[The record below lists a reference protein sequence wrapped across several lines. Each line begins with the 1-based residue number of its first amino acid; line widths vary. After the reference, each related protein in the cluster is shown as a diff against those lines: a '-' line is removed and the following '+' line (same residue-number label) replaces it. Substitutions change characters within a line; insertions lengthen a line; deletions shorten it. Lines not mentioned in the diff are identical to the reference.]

1 MMYHGSIIV
10 SNAVY
15 IKKTSLPCLDPRSP
29 VLRIESPYR
38 VTTRREP
45 LRVLCWL
52 VLVGVL
58 LVAHPLVVGA
68 GVVEVEVEAES
79 VAELAE
85 LAELP
90 GQAGQAGQAE
100 RVGRVVGYTGVDVVE
115 RD

>member
-10 SNAVY
+10 SNAVN

-29 VLRIESPYR
+29 VLRIESPSR
-38 VTTRREP
+38 VTTHREP
-45 LRVLCWL
+45 LRVLWWL

-68 GVVEVEVEAES
+68 GLVEVEVEADS
-79 VAELAE
+79 VAEL
-85 LAELP
+85 
-90 GQAGQAGQAE
+90 AGQAGQAE
-100 RVGRVVGYTGVDVVE
+100 RVGWVVGYTGVDVVE